1 MSLLVHT
8 IIVVLLIRQPASVA
22 ETALD
27 LGEVAIAVMLPAP
40 ATVAAAPTPDAPA
53 RGGGQRLRS
62 ARRGPRLRPA
72 PAAPAAPGP
81 TASATSPAPPPLF
94 LSAGAAQAL
103 RVHDE
108 FPELP
113 DLLRRPGAH
122 HDVTATIC
130 VAETGAVTTVAFA
143 STGTPLLEAALATA
157 IRSWRYRPCLVA
169 GVARPF
175 CHDIA
180 FAYRMAMSADP

>member
-1 MSLLVHT
+1 VHAT
-8 IIVVLLIRQPASVA
+8 TVALLIRQPAPLA
-22 ETALD
+22 AAALD
-27 LGEVAIAVMLPAP
+27 VGDVAIAVILPAP
-40 ATVAAAPTPDAPA
+40 ATVAAATPDAPA

-72 PAAPAAPGP
+72 PAAPPAPGP
-81 TASATSPAPPPLF
+81 TAIAAAPPPLF

-113 DLLRRPGAH
+113 DPLRRPGAH

-130 VAETGAVTTVAFA
+130 VAETGVVTTVAIA
-143 STGTPLLEAALATA
+143 STGAPPLEAALATA
-157 IRSWRYRPCLVA
+157 IRSWRYRPFLVA

-180 FAYRMAMSADP
+180 FAYRMALSADP